1 MKTNWN
7 EITLQEFEKIHEIL
21 ALKEPEA
28 QRIVKIIAFL
38 SGKSIEA
45 IESMPQPV
53 VMLLVKDISFVFTEP
68 PTVKEKDNYVIAGK
82 KFVFQKDMGKR
93 SMKAYIDTLAL
104 MDNVEENLS
113 KILATVLVPAV
124 EKKTFWGVRLVPLP
138 YGEVDV
144 FEVSE
149 FLHQNI
155 KAVDARAIA
164 AFFLRRSNRIML
176 RLIRNMKIQVRK
188 QRIRMLIQKI
198 KHPLTYTPG
207 LEVLQELEKNL
218 DVLRKSYLKC
228 Q

>member
-1 MKTNWN
+1 MNTNWN

-28 QRIVKIIAFL
+28 QRIVKIIAYL

-45 IESMPQPV
+45 IESMPQPI
-53 VMLLVKDISFVFTEP
+53 VMLLVKDISFVFSEP
-68 PTVKEKDNYVIAGK
+68 PTVKEKDTYTIAGR

-104 MDNVEENLS
+104 MDNVQGNLS

-124 EKKTFWGVRLVPLP
+124 EKKTFWGVRLVALP

-144 FEVSE
+144 FEVAD
-149 FLHQNI
+149 FLHKNI

-164 AFFLRRSNRIML
+164 AFFLNRSNRIML
-176 RLIRNMKIQVRK
+176 KLIKTMIIQVRRAMI
-188 QRIRMLIQKI
+188 QNRIQQII
-198 KHPLTYTPG
+198 KPLTYIPG
-207 LEVLQELEKNL
+207 YEVLRELEKSL
-218 DVLRKSYLKC
+218 DALRKSYSK
-228 Q
+228 